1 MSCYRQPTF
10 VIAFRL
16 KVWRPKIEKLK
27 QINYSKIYMY
37 IRNIAHIAHTS
48 YATYTVIVQAHI
60 HPICITTYTICRKNA
75 RNISVSSWIR
85 DKRSGCMERKKKRKT
100 ARKRCN
106 TCIHFK
112 LSVNPETKRSSYVC
126 DLDGRYAK
134 SYLELRACRSP
145 RFKHK

>member
-1 MSCYRQPTF
+1 
-10 VIAFRL
+10 
-16 KVWRPKIEKLK
+16 
-27 QINYSKIYMY
+27 MY
-37 IRNIAHIAHTS
+37 IRNIAHTS

-75 RNISVSSWIR
+75 RNISVSSWIWDR
-85 DKRSGCMERKKKRKT
+85 RSGCMERKKKRKT

-126 DLDGRYAK
+126 ELDGRYAK

>member
-1 MSCYRQPTF
+1 MDS
-10 VIAFRL
+10 
-16 KVWRPKIEKLK
+16 
-27 QINYSKIYMY
+27 
-37 IRNIAHIAHTS
+37 
-48 YATYTVIVQAHI
+48 
-60 HPICITTYTICRKNA
+60 
-75 RNISVSSWIR
+75 
-85 DKRSGCMERKKKRKT
+85 KKKRKT